1 MKTII
6 GLYDNISNIDRLLE
20 PLMRDGIDADH
31 VEVVT
36 SPGMQKKF
44 KERSQFSNLAHDAKK
59 GTLHTDLAHRGV
71 PTADAYFFEQGVEQ
85 GNTLVILEVDD
96 DRAPR
101 ILQQMKNGEA
111 RMGQS
116 TSGTRSTDGRRT
128 EEPAMTARRDAATD
142 GRRMDDEEVAQRIP
156 IIEEELHVGK
166 KVRDTGGIHVERT
179 VQNKPVHESIDLKEE
194 HVEVNRHSAN
204 RPATNEDLMGAF
216 EEGSFDLREE
226 KEELIVEKEPRVV
239 EEVEIRKT
247 VEHKQQAVDETLRRV
262 DVNIQELNRQAPTDM
277 RYEALSPG
285 YRKHF
290 DANFGSRGE
299 RFEDFEPA
307 YRFGHAHALRDDWRS
322 HDFQTVSPHLKADYE
337 KRSGKGSW
345 ERGRA
350 AIEHAWNDVRS
361 RF

>member
-59 GTLHTDLAHRGV
+59 GKLHTELAHRGV

-101 ILQQMKNGEA
+101 ILQQMKNGDA

-116 TSGTRSTDGRRT
+116 QTDGRQMEQRTT
-128 EEPAMTARRDAATD
+128 EEPAMQARRGAATRD
-142 GRRMDDEEVAQRIP
+142 QRMDGEDIAQRIP
-156 IIEEELHVGK
+156 VIEEELHVGK

-179 VQNKPVHESIDLKEE
+179 VQNKPVHESVDLMEE

-204 RPATNEDLMGAF
+204 RSATNEDLMGAF
-216 EEGSFDLREE
+216 EEGSFDLREQ

-239 EEVEIRKT
+239 EEVEIRKS
-247 VEHKQQAVDETLRRV
+247 VEHRQQAVDETLRRV
-262 DVNIQELNRQAPTDM
+262 DVNIQELNRQAPQDM
-277 RYEALSPG
+277 RYEALSKG

-290 DANFGSRGE
+290 ETNYGSQGQ

-337 KRSGKGSW
+337 KGSGQGAW
-345 ERGRA
+345 ERGRG